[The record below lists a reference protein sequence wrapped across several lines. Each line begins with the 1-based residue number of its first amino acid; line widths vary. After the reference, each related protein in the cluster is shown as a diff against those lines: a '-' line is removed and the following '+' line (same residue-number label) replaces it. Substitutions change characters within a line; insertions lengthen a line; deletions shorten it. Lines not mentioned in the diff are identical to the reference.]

1 MEGHS
6 GIGMAGHEKKWR
18 VATDGVRRTERMW
31 GKWKNEGWMI
41 LFEMQDKRGISIQG
55 NGLKS
60 RETEYMSRQKRSI
73 EPGETESI
81 GQRGKYPDA

>member
-1 MEGHS
+1 MGRRTRLMTRCGRGEQGRKLD
-6 GIGMAGHEKKWR
+6 GRAQWNRYGRTRKKWR
-18 VATDGVRRTERMW
+18 AATDGERRVERMW

-60 RETEYMSRQKRSI
+60 RETE
-73 EPGETESI
+73 
-81 GQRGKYPDA
+81 

>member
-1 MEGHS
+1 MTRCGRGEQGRKLDGRAHS

-18 VATDGVRRTERMW
+18 AATDGERRAERMW
-31 GKWKNEGWMI
+31 GKWKSEGWMI

-60 RETEYMSRQKRSI
+60 RETE
-73 EPGETESI
+73 
-81 GQRGKYPDA
+81 

>member
-18 VATDGVRRTERMW
+18 AATDGERIAERRW
-31 GKWKNEGWMI
+31 GKWKSEGWMI

-60 RETEYMSRQKRSI
+60 RETE
-73 EPGETESI
+73 
-81 GQRGKYPDA
+81 